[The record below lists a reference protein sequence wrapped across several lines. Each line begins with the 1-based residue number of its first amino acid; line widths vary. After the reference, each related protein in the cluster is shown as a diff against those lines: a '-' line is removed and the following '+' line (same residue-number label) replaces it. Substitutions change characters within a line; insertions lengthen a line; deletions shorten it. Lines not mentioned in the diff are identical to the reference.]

1 MTDGAAASAA
11 GAVEVDCE
19 SPYISDRIVVSERS
33 TFVAHPRRHRAPNR
47 PRSRPPSQT
56 VAEQATLGRRGR
68 PPPTASVV
76 PLRGKARQRHR
87 GSPDTR
93 KPGVKA
99 LGLPAG
105 LSGSVTKAS
114 WSAWVRIGKLVVSG
128 CGEGKRLPSMGG
140 WWAAMSR
147 YRLPEPAPANRC
159 PSSSDAFTVGAAGV
173 TRQSRISIPRPPG
186 IACLNQRNR
195 ALAGPSPGLK
205 CVLPRPEQSRFV
217 RLVLYEK

>member
-1 MTDGAAASAA
+1 MAQAGGQPAA
-11 GAVEVDCE
+11 GAVEVDWE

-33 TFVAHPRRHRAPNR
+33 TFVSRRRRHPIKSGRAAGRPEW
-47 PRSRPPSQT
+47 PRSRPHGDA
-56 VAEQATLGRRGR
+56 VVGV
-68 PPPTASVV
+68 PPTASVV

-87 GSPDTR
+87 RSLDTR

-159 PSSSDAFTVGAAGV
+159 PSTSDAFTVGAAGV

>member
-1 MTDGAAASAA
+1 MA
-11 GAVEVDCE
+11 
-19 SPYISDRIVVSERS
+19 
-33 TFVAHPRRHRAPNR
+33 
-47 PRSRPPSQT
+47 
-56 VAEQATLGRRGR
+56 AEQATRGRRGR

-128 CGEGKRLPSMGG
+128 CGEGKRLPSIGRWLVGCHVSVSTTRTGPCQPMPEYLG
-140 WWAAMSR
+140 
-147 YRLPEPAPANRC
+147 RLHCRRGRRHAPVTNFNPAPTGHCVPQSTKPCAR
-159 PSSSDAFTVGAAGV
+159 GAVAGLEMRAPKARAV
-173 TRQSRISIPRPPG
+173 TICKT
-186 IACLNQRNR
+186 CLIRKIEFQFQ
-195 ALAGPSPGLK
+195 LS
-205 CVLPRPEQSRFV
+205 VLTGYVTGS
-217 RLVLYEK
+217 

>member
-1 MTDGAAASAA
+1 MARQPRLRAQWKWIGNRRTSLTELSSQSVQRLYRDAADTPSKAAAQQA
-11 GAVEVDCE
+11 
-19 SPYISDRIVVSERS
+19 
-33 TFVAHPRRHRAPNR
+33 APN
-47 PRSRPPSQT
+47 
-56 VAEQATLGRRGR
+56 GRGAGHTGTPWSA

-87 GSPDTR
+87 GSLDTR

-128 CGEGKRLPSMGG
+128 CGEGKRLPSIGG

-159 PSSSDAFTVGAAGV
+159 PSTSDAFTVGAAGV

>member
-11 GAVEVDCE
+11 GAVEVDWE

-33 TFVAHPRRHRAPNR
+33 TFERTLDDTGRQIGRAAGRPLKR
-47 PRSRPPSQT
+47 PRSRPRR
-56 VAEQATLGRRGR
+56 ERRGR
-68 PPPTASVV
+68 GPPDHQRRP
-76 PLRGKARQRHR
+76 PQGEARQGHR
-87 GSPDTR
+87 GSVDTR

-128 CGEGKRLPSMGG
+128 CGEGKRLPSIGG

-159 PSSSDAFTVGAAGV
+159 PSTSDAFTVGAAGV